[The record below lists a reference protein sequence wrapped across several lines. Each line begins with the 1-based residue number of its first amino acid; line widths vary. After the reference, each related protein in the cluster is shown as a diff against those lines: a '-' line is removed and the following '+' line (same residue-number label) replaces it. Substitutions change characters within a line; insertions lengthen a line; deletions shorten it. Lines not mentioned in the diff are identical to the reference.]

1 MSVSRETLIS
11 TYFGER
17 QKEVARY
24 AEILATWGI
33 ERGLVGPKEGDRIW
47 DRHIA
52 NCIPVTTL
60 LTNPS
65 EGASLLDIGS
75 GAGLPGIVIALAR
88 PDLKVTLLEPLQ
100 RRIDFLEEV
109 VAELGI
115 EITIKRG
122 RAESFKGGFNFV
134 TARAVAP
141 LPKLATV
148 SWHLVM
154 GGGSLLAMKGESAAA
169 ELEAARVEAP
179 KIFKKVAKA
188 ELHEIQLGE
197 LPLARVIELKKAG

>member
-33 ERGLVGPKEGDRIW
+33 DRGLVGPKEGDRIW

-60 LTNPS
+60 ISN
-65 EGASLLDIGS
+65 GASLLDIGS

-100 RRIDFLEEV
+100 RRVDFLEEV
-109 VAELGI
+109 KIELGLT
-115 EITIKRG
+115 ITIIRG
-122 RAESFKGGFNFV
+122 RAEEAKGSYQVV
-134 TARAVAP
+134 TARALSAT
-141 LPKLATV
+141 PKLLAQV
-148 SWHLVM
+148 WPLIAP
-154 GGGSLLAMKGESAAA
+154 GGSLVALKGSSVEEEVRQAEKVISDLKPVTVDIEEPYLEGIESG
-169 ELEAARVEAP
+169 
-179 KIFKKVAKA
+179 KILIVRKGAK
-188 ELHEIQLGE
+188 
-197 LPLARVIELKKAG
+197 

>member
-33 ERGLVGPKEGDRIW
+33 DRGLVGPKEGDRIW

-60 LTNPS
+60 LSNPS

-115 EITIKRG
+115 EITVKRG

-188 ELHEIQLGE
+188 ELHEIKLGE

>member
-17 QKEVARY
+17 QSEIERY
-24 AEILATWGI
+24 AQILATWGI
-33 ERGLVGPKEGDRIW
+33 ERGLIGPKESDRIW

-52 NCIPVTTL
+52 NCIPITTL
-60 LTNPS
+60 LS
-65 EGASLLDIGS
+65 QSSSLLDIGS

-88 PDLKVTLLEPLQ
+88 PDIQVTLLEPLQ
-100 RRIDFLEEV
+100 RRINFLEEV

-115 EITIKRG
+115 DIAVKRG

-141 LPKLATV
+141 LPKLASI
-148 SWHLVM
+148 SWHLVV
-154 GGGSLLAMKGESAAA
+154 GGGSLLAMKGESAAS
-169 ELEAARVEAP
+169 ELEDAKSQAP
-179 KIFKKVAKA
+179 KVFKKVALS
-188 ELHEIQLGE
+188 EIHEINLGE
-197 LPLARVIELKKAG
+197 LPLARVIQLKKAG

>member
-1 MSVSRETLIS
+1 MPVSRETLIA

-17 QKEVARY
+17 SEEISRY

-33 ERGLVGPKEGDRIW
+33 DRGLVGPKEGPRIW

-60 LTNPS
+60 IPQEATV
-65 EGASLLDIGS
+65 LDVGS

-100 RRIDFLEEV
+100 RRVDFLEEV
-109 VAELGI
+109 KAALGLDI
-115 EITIKRG
+115 VIKRG
-122 RAESFKGGFNFV
+122 RADSFKGSFKVV

-141 LPKLATV
+141 LPKLATI
-148 SWHLVM
+148 SWHFVAP
-154 GGGSLLAMKGESAAA
+154 GGSLLAMKGESATS
-169 ELEAARVEAP
+169 ELEQARIEVP
-179 KIFKKVAKA
+179 KVFKKVAKA
-188 ELHEIQLGE
+188 EVHEISIGE
-197 LPLARVIELKKAG
+197 LELARVIELQKAG

>member
-33 ERGLVGPKEGDRIW
+33 DRGLVGPKEGDRIW

-60 LTNPS
+60 LS
-65 EGASLLDIGS
+65 KEASLLDIGS

-115 EITIKRG
+115 EITVKRG

-169 ELEAARVEAP
+169 ELEAARAEAP
-179 KIFKKVAKA
+179 KIFKKVANA

>member
-33 ERGLVGPKEGDRIW
+33 DRGLVGPKEGDRIW

-60 LTNPS
+60 LSNPS
-65 EGASLLDIGS
+65 ERASLLDIGS

-115 EITIKRG
+115 EITVKRG

-179 KIFKKVAKA
+179 KIFKKVVKA

>member
-33 ERGLVGPKEGDRIW
+33 DRGLVGPKEGDRIW

-65 EGASLLDIGS
+65 EGASILDIGS

-115 EITIKRG
+115 EITVKRG

-169 ELEAARVEAP
+169 ELEAAKVEAP

>member
-1 MSVSRETLIS
+1 MS

-17 QKEVARY
+17 QEEVARF

-52 NCIPVTTL
+52 NCIPITTL
-60 LTNPS
+60 LS
-65 EGASLLDIGS
+65 EGSSLLDIGS

-88 PDLKVTLLEPLQ
+88 PDVKITLLEPLQ

-109 VAELGI
+109 VGELGI
-115 EITIKRG
+115 EVTVKRG
-122 RAESFKGGFNFV
+122 RAESFKGGFNYV

-154 GGGSLLAMKGESAAA
+154 GGGSLLAMKGEGAAT
-169 ELEAARVEAP
+169 ELEAAKIEAP
-179 KIFKKVAKA
+179 KIFKKVAKS
-188 ELHEIQLGE
+188 EIHEITLGE
-197 LPLARVIELKKAG
+197 LPVARVIELKKAG

>member
-1 MSVSRETLIS
+1 
-11 TYFGER
+11 
-17 QKEVARY
+17 
-24 AEILATWGI
+24 LATQGI
-33 ERGLVGPKEGDRIW
+33 ERGLIGPKEGEIIW
-47 DRHIA
+47 ERHIA

-60 LTNPS
+60 IS
-65 EGASLLDIGS
+65 QGASLLDIGS

-115 EITIKRG
+115 EISVKRG
-122 RAESFKGGFNFV
+122 RAESFKGGFNYV

-141 LPKLATV
+141 LPKLASV

-169 ELEAARVEAP
+169 ELEAAKVEAP
-179 KIFKKVAKA
+179 KIFKKVAKS
-188 ELHEIQLGE
+188 EVHEINLGE

>member
-1 MSVSRETLIS
+1 
-11 TYFGER
+11 
-17 QKEVARY
+17 
-24 AEILATWGI
+24 
-33 ERGLVGPKEGDRIW
+33 
-47 DRHIA
+47 
-52 NCIPVTTL
+52 
-60 LTNPS
+60 
-65 EGASLLDIGS
+65 
-75 GAGLPGIVIALAR
+75 VIALAR

-109 VAELGI
+109 VSELGI
-115 EITIKRG
+115 EIAIKRG

-169 ELEAARVEAP
+169 ELEAARAEAP

>member
-33 ERGLVGPKEGDRIW
+33 DRGLVGPKEGGRIW

-52 NCIPVTTL
+52 NCILVTTL
-60 LTNPS
+60 LTK
-65 EGASLLDIGS
+65 GASLLDIGS
-75 GAGLPGIVIALAR
+75 GAGLPGIVIALAK

-109 VAELGI
+109 VSELGI

-122 RAESFKGGFNFV
+122 
-134 TARAVAP
+134 
-141 LPKLATV
+141 
-148 SWHLVM
+148 
-154 GGGSLLAMKGESAAA
+154 
-169 ELEAARVEAP
+169 
-179 KIFKKVAKA
+179 
-188 ELHEIQLGE
+188 
-197 LPLARVIELKKAG
+197 AGREF

>member
-11 TYFGER
+11 TYFGGR
-17 QKEVARY
+17 QEEVARF

-52 NCIPVTTL
+52 NCIPITTL
-60 LTNPS
+60 LS
-65 EGASLLDIGS
+65 EGSSLLDIGS

-88 PDLKVTLLEPLQ
+88 PDVKVTLLEPLQ

-109 VAELGI
+109 VGELGI
-115 EITIKRG
+115 EVTVKRG
-122 RAESFKGGFNFV
+122 RAESFKGGFNYV

-154 GGGSLLAMKGESAAA
+154 GGGSLLAMKGEGAAT
-169 ELEAARVEAP
+169 ELEAAKLEAP
-179 KIFKKVAKA
+179 KIFRKVAKS
-188 ELHEIQLGE
+188 EIHEITLGE
-197 LPLARVIELKKAG
+197 LPIARVIELKKAG

>member
-33 ERGLVGPKEGDRIW
+33 DRGLVGPKEGDRIW

-115 EITIKRG
+115 EINVKRG

>member
-33 ERGLVGPKEGDRIW
+33 DRGLVGPKEGDRIW

-60 LTNPS
+60 LSDPS
-65 EGASLLDIGS
+65 KGASLLDIGS

-115 EITIKRG
+115 EITVKRG

>member
-1 MSVSRETLIS
+1 VTVSRETLVT

-17 QKEVARY
+17 QKEVLRY
-24 AEILATWGI
+24 AEILATRGI

-60 LTNPS
+60 LS
-65 EGASLLDIGS
+65 KGASLLDIGS

-109 VAELGI
+109 VGELGI
-115 EITIKRG
+115 EVSVKRG
-122 RAESFKGGFNFV
+122 RAESFKGGFNYV

-154 GGGSLLAMKGESAAA
+154 GGGSLLAMKGEGAAA

-179 KIFKKVAKA
+179 KIFKKAAAV
-188 ELHEIQLGE
+188 EIHEINLGE

>member
-33 ERGLVGPKEGDRIW
+33 DRGLVGPKEGDRIW

-115 EITIKRG
+115 EITVKRG

>member
-17 QKEVARY
+17 QSEIERY
-24 AEILATWGI
+24 AQILATWGI
-33 ERGLVGPKEGDRIW
+33 ERGLIGPKEGDRIW

-52 NCIPVTTL
+52 NCIPITTL
-60 LTNPS
+60 LS
-65 EGASLLDIGS
+65 QGSSLLDIGS

-88 PDLKVTLLEPLQ
+88 PDIQVTLLEPLQ
-100 RRIDFLEEV
+100 RRINFLEEV

-115 EITIKRG
+115 DIAVKRG

-141 LPKLATV
+141 LPKLASI
-148 SWHLVM
+148 SWHLVV
-154 GGGSLLAMKGESAAA
+154 GGGSLLAMKGESAAS
-169 ELEAARVEAP
+169 ELEDAKGQAP
-179 KIFKKVAKA
+179 KVFKKVALS
-188 ELHEIQLGE
+188 EIHEINLGE
-197 LPLARVIELKKAG
+197 LPLARVIQLKKAG